1 GTAIRDRIQEQL
13 KANSRGFAY
22 DKNGEEEDDEYY
34 YDYSTDEE
42 EYSSGAEEPI
52 SSTKEGKRFGF
63 VRFINVFNV
72 DRFTLHANKARFQR
86 ATLNK
91 GQGADHKKFANSP
104 RPNSGD
110 YGSSNSYVNAVKNH
124 KSVPR

>member
-52 SSTKEGKRFGF
+52 SS
-63 VRFINVFNV
+63 
-72 DRFTLHANKARFQR
+72 
-86 ATLNK
+86 
-91 GQGADHKKFANSP
+91 
-104 RPNSGD
+104 
-110 YGSSNSYVNAVKNH
+110 
-124 KSVPR
+124 